1 MKIPASYFGM
11 KATSEAAALLCC
23 CLFCMQGSVPELLFS
38 ICEALGDEVDRL
50 VRLVLVRLHGRRVRV
65 KLSHL
70 GFIGER
76 VLRSSERIGALA
88 QRRYVQVNQM

>member
-1 MKIPASYFGM
+1 M
-11 KATSEAAALLCC
+11 
-23 CLFCMQGSVPELLFS
+23 FCMRGSVPELLFS

-50 VRLVLVRLHGRRVRV
+50 VRLVLIRLHGRGIGV

-76 VLRSSERIGALA
+76 VLPFE
-88 QRRYVQVNQM
+88 